1 MNEFTPAQTKVIET
15 WTEKRDTLL
24 REIGVAETTLSD
36 VRKATTEEG
45 LNLEA
50 LHKSIAEAKGRLAE
64 LDALEDRKRNSVAI
78 DVAELEARKSRLEGE
93 CLAKESAVIAAT
105 QEESRVI
112 ASINILCEAHDKMA
126 DQAKI
131 VNQVVGQII
140 ETSQAHMSE
149 VSHMMID
156 IKAIA
161 SEVIEKGNENV
172 TQTNI
177 VLEKLPKYIFEL
189 QRPIPVRRTY
199 AVPRG
204 TVIEPDKQI

>member
-1 MNEFTPAQTKVIET
+1 MDQSTPAQIKVIET

-24 REIGVAETTLSD
+24 REISVAETILSD

-78 DVAELEARKSRLEGE
+78 DVAELEVRKSRLESE
-93 CLAKESAVIAAT
+93 CVAKEAAVIAAT

-112 ASINILCEAHDKMA
+112 SSINILCEAHDKMA

-140 ETSQAHMSE
+140 ETNQAHMSE
-149 VSHMMID
+149 VSHIMID